1 MTTPTDHPGVLLFG
15 LCCIAVFCFY
25 SFPMVIFSWRS
36 QSNRQLLTPAQEV
49 TGTHSF
55 PTLEAQPADTGVL
68 TKGYVTPGAG
78 SGDCVGLTP
87 SSWVRILYPE
97 TPYLLFTWSVPGPLR
112 DPQHLGI
119 EGVALISLWSF
130 FFSSPCHIHMRP
142 GTSEQVAALCS
153 AE

>member
-1 MTTPTDHPGVLLFG
+1 MTTPTDQPGVLLFG

-25 SFPMVIFSWRS
+25 SFPMVIFSWLS

-68 TKGYVTPGAG
+68 TKGYVTLGAG
-78 SGDCVGLTP
+78 FGDCVGLTP

-97 TPYLLFTWSVPGPLR
+97 TPYRLFTCSVPGPLG

-130 FFSSPCHIHMRP
+130 SFSPCHMHTRP